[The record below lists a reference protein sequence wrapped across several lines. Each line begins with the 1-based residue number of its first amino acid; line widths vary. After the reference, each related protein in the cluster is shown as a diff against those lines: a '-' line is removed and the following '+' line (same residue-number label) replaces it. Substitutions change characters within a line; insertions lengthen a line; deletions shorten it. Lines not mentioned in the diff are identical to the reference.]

1 MFERETDFAINA
13 AKQAAEILKFNFR
26 AVKEIKRKADGSMVS
41 NADIAAENQ
50 IIELIEE
57 NYPEYNIIGEE
68 SGEKNKGSD
77 FTFII
82 DPLDG
87 THNYIAGIPYYGI
100 SIGLLDR
107 EKPIM
112 GVVLNPTTNEL
123 FVAEKGNG
131 AFLNGEQI
139 HASEINSLKES
150 SIATVHYQKMPELFL
165 KIIPKTKKHRVMGSL
180 VVDHCY
186 VALGAHDSS
195 IYNVH
200 SSWDVAA
207 TKVIVEEAGGKLT
220 DFKGNDF
227 SLEIKNSVCSNG
239 LLHNDLLDL
248 LK

>member
-1 MFERETDFAINA
+1 MFERETDLAINA
-13 AKQAAEILKFNFR
+13 AKQAAEILKYNFR

-57 NYPEYNIIGEE
+57 NYHEYNIIGEE

-112 GVVLNPTTNEL
+112 GV
-123 FVAEKGNG
+123 
-131 AFLNGEQI
+131 
-139 HASEINSLKES
+139 
-150 SIATVHYQKMPELFL
+150 
-165 KIIPKTKKHRVMGSL
+165 
-180 VVDHCY
+180 
-186 VALGAHDSS
+186 ALGAHDSS

-227 SLEIKNSVCSNG
+227 SLEIKNSVCS
-239 LLHNDLLDL
+239 
-248 LK
+248 